1 MNSQTA
7 HHASDVVVVV
17 TGASSGIGKETAIEY
32 ARRGAC
38 LVLAARRDATL
49 RDVAAECFDAGATD
63 VLVHAT
69 DIAYA
74 DEVQELFDQ
83 AVARFGHVDVAVQC
97 AGITAFG
104 RFEDVPAD
112 VFDKVVRTNL
122 LGAANVARC
131 ALTCFQARGEGHL
144 VLIGSLLGVTAVP
157 YQSAYV
163 ASKFALNGLVRALRQ
178 ENRHL
183 PGVKIHG
190 IYPGPVDTPV
200 YDSAS
205 NYSGR
210 TPRIPPTAVSPT
222 TVVAAIVRA
231 AARTH
236 SSERQVGWMNR
247 PAIATYRLFPA
258 FFDAL
263 VGPFLRRVAFDPA
276 AHASDAERAGT

>member
-1 MNSQTA
+1 MSSQTA
-7 HHASDVVVVV
+7 DHGPDVVIV
-17 TGASSGIGKETAIEY
+17 TGASSGIGKETAIGY
-32 ARRGAC
+32 ARLGTR

-49 RDVAAECFDAGATD
+49 RDVAKDCFAAGAAD

-69 DIAYA
+69 DIANA
-74 DEVQELFDQ
+74 DEVQGLFDE
-83 AVARFGHVDVAVQC
+83 ALARFGRIDITVQC

-104 RFEDVPAD
+104 RFEDVPVE
-112 VFDKVVRTNL
+112 VFDTVVRTNL

-131 ALTCFQARGEGHL
+131 ALTYFQSRQQGHL

-163 ASKFALNGLVRALRQ
+163 ASKFALHGLVRALRQ

-200 YDSAS
+200 YGSAS

-210 TPRIPPTAVSPT
+210 TPRVPPTAVSPT

-231 AARTH
+231 TARRH

-247 PAIATYRLFPA
+247 PAIVTYRLLPA
-258 FFDAL
+258 VFDAL
-263 VGPFLRRVAFDPA
+263 VGPFLRRVAFEPPA
-276 AHASDAERAGT
+276 NTSNAERVGR